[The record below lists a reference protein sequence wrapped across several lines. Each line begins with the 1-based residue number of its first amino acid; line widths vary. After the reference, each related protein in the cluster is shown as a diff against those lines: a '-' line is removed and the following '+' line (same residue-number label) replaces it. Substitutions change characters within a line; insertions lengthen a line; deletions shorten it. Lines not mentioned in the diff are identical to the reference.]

1 MVTSIRLESLCLQDL
16 DAAVPRFV
24 RCVALPAGRLGLGLA
39 ADGSPAWQD
48 EAAASCP
55 IAVAA
60 DGRLALTRTERAPAV
75 RVERAGRSVDVPPLR
90 PTMLRDGDVLVVAG
104 HRVRLFRH
112 GEITRVHKPQVLRG
126 KLAALAAAAG
136 LALAAGVAAPAGAAA
151 PIEVQTR
158 PPAPP
163 PPPPQ
168 AYRGVVKVDVGT
180 KRGPGKVEPAK
191 VKATLVQTLGPIT
204 SCYDRLLAGGS
215 RASGTLDVELTL
227 RQAGRAE
234 DVTVVKDG
242 VGTKELTACVLRE
255 IKARTFAPPA
265 GGHVTLPVTY
275 TFTRQRKSD
284 PIGFDAGQ

>member
-1 MVTSIRLESLCLQDL
+1 MTTSTRLESLCLQDL

-39 ADGSPAWQD
+39 ADGTPAWQD

-75 RVERAGRSVDVPPLR
+75 RVERAGRSVDVLPLR
-90 PTMLRDGDVLVVAG
+90 PTMLRDGDVLVVDG

-112 GEITRVHKPQVLRG
+112 GEVARVHRPRLLRG
-126 KLAALAAAAG
+126 KLAALAAAAA
-136 LALAAGVAAPAGAAA
+136 LALAAGVAAPAGADA
-151 PIEVQTR
+151 PIEVQPR

-168 AYRGVVKVDVGT
+168 SYRGVVKVDVGT

-191 VKATLVQTLGPIT
+191 VKATLVQTLGPVT
-204 SCYDRLLAGGS
+204 SCYDSLLGRGS
-215 RASGTLDVELTL
+215 RAAGTINLEFTL
-227 RQAGRAE
+227 REAGRAE
-234 DVTVVKDG
+234 DVTIVKDG
-242 VGTKELTACVLRE
+242 VGANELTACVLRE
-255 IKARTFAPPA
+255 VKARTFAPPT

-275 TFTRQRKSD
+275 TFARQRKSGPGD
-284 PIGFDAGQ
+284 L